1 MAVIAMTREMGS
13 LGKDVALGLADKL
26 GLDLIQHEIIEHV
39 ADRMHLG
46 ESAVNRF
53 LEGRAGLLERWG
65 VDERGLSLYTT
76 EEVVNLAVKGNVLI
90 RGWGATYVL
99 GPVSHVVCVRVC
111 APLQF
116 RAANLMQRIGV
127 DDERLARKEIE
138 KNDAAHGR
146 TMRQL
151 FDVDWRNPLLYDLVL
166 NTAKIPVDDC
176 VATLAELTRRPAIQ
190 ETEQSRA
197 RLADLQLEAKIRTA
211 LKDDPRTQDAGQF
224 FDIVLEHTTGKVKLV
239 GVVHSEAFKEEVE
252 EIAAGVDGVTE
263 IDNQLTVAVLTS
275 V

>member
-1 MAVIAMTREMGS
+1 
-13 LGKDVALGLADKL
+13 
-26 GLDLIQHEIIEHV
+26 
-39 ADRMHLG
+39 
-46 ESAVNRF
+46 
-53 LEGRAGLLERWG
+53 
-65 VDERGLSLYTT
+65 LYTA
-76 EEVVNLAVKGNVLI
+76 EEVINLAAKGDVLI

-116 RAANLMQRIGV
+116 RAANLMRRIGV
-127 DDERLARKEIE
+127 DDERLARKEVE

-176 VATLAELTRRPAIQ
+176 VATIAGLTRRSVYE

-197 RLADLQLEAKIRTA
+197 QLADLQLEARIRTA

-252 EIAAGVDGVTE
+252 EIAAGVEGVTE

>member
-13 LGKDVALGLADKL
+13 LGRDVAVGLADKL

-39 ADRMHLG
+39 ADKMHVG
-46 ESAVNRF
+46 ESVVNRF

-65 VDERGLSLYTT
+65 VDERGLSLYTS
-76 EEVVNLAVKGNVLI
+76 EEVINLAAKGNVLI

-116 RAANLMQRIGV
+116 RAVNLMQRIGV
-127 DDERLARKEIE
+127 DDERLACKEIE

-151 FDVDWRNPLLYDLVL
+151 FDVDWRDPLLYDLVL
-166 NTAKIPVDDC
+166 NTAKIPIDDC
-176 VATLAELTRRPAIQ
+176 VATIAELAGRPAYQ
-190 ETEQSRA
+190 ETENSLA

-211 LKDDPRTQDAGQF
+211 LKDDPRTRDAGQF
-224 FDIVLEHTTGKVKLV
+224 FDIVLENTTGRVKLV
-239 GVVHSEAFKEEVE
+239 GVVHSDAFKEEVE
-252 EIAAGVDGVTE
+252 EITASVEGVTE

>member
-1 MAVIAMTREMGS
+1 
-13 LGKDVALGLADKL
+13 
-26 GLDLIQHEIIEHV
+26 
-39 ADRMHLG
+39 
-46 ESAVNRF
+46 
-53 LEGRAGLLERWG
+53 
-65 VDERGLSLYTT
+65 
-76 EEVVNLAVKGNVLI
+76 
-90 RGWGATYVL
+90 
-99 GPVSHVVCVRVC
+99 
-111 APLQF
+111 
-116 RAANLMQRIGV
+116 
-127 DDERLARKEIE
+127 
-138 KNDAAHGR
+138 
-146 TMRQL
+146 
-151 FDVDWRNPLLYDLVL
+151 VDWRNPLLYDLVL

-176 VATLAELTRRPAIQ
+176 VATLAELTSRPSFQ